1 MTTTRPAAVAGSF
14 YPAAPRVLRDA
25 LAGHLGAAE
34 VAAAAELRPARPKM
48 LLVPHAGYRYSGDV
62 AALAYAPLARRRG
75 QLRRVVLLGPT
86 HRVALRGL
94 AAPTVDA
101 FATPLGRVPLDQEAL
116 AGLADLRQVVR
127 TDLPHADEHSLE
139 VQLPFLQAVLGEG
152 FTLVPLAVGAANAA
166 EVAEVLERLWG
177 GDETLIVVSSDLSH
191 YLPYDEAQSRDR
203 ATVQRILALESDLH
217 GHQAC
222 GAAPLNGALRLARRH
237 GLQPRLLGLR
247 NSADAAGMTFADR
260 DRVVGYA
267 AIAFEPPAAAGI
279 DDAEADTDSDADDG
293 RTLGHALL
301 ASARQTIAAALGLAE
316 AAGAAPP
323 DHPALQRPGATF
335 VTLHGADGRLR
346 GCIGRLEAVRPL
358 GDDVRANAR
367 AAAFEDPRFAP
378 LRADEWPGLQVEV
391 SLLGAAQPLDARSEA
406 EALAALRPG
415 IDGVILEWRGYRAT
429 LLPQVWS
436 QLPDAAEF
444 VGVLKQKAGLA
455 ADFWAHDVR
464 LSRYQVRCFTES
476 RLEGVLA

>member
-14 YPAAPRVLRDA
+14 YPAAPQALRAA
-25 LAGHLGAAE
+25 LADHLGAA
-34 VAAAAELRPARPKM
+34 AAAPPRPARPKM

-62 AALAYAPLARRRG
+62 AALAYAPLARWRG
-75 QLRRVVLLGPT
+75 QVRRVVLLGPT

-101 FATPLGRVPLDQEAL
+101 FATPLGRVPLDHDAL
-116 AGLADLRQVVR
+116 AGLADLSQVVR
-127 TDLPHADEHSLE
+127 TDLPHVDEHSLE
-139 VQLPFLQAVLGEG
+139 VQLPFLQAVLGDG
-152 FTLVPLAVGAANAA
+152 FTLVPLAVGAASAA

-191 YLPYDEAQSRDR
+191 YLAYEEAQSRDR
-203 ATVQRILALESDLH
+203 ATVKHIMALESDLH

-247 NSADAAGMTFADR
+247 NSADAAGMTGADR

-267 AIAFEPPAAAGI
+267 AIAFEPPAAVGI
-279 DDAEADTDSDADDG
+279 DDAEADTDSDADDDSP
-293 RTLGHALL
+293 TLGHALL

-367 AAAFEDPRFAP
+367 AAAFDDPRFAP
-378 LRADEWPGLQVEV
+378 LRADEWPGLKIEV
-391 SLLGAAQPLDARSEA
+391 SLLGATQPLAARSEA
-406 EALAALRPG
+406 EALRALRPG

-455 ADFWAHDVR
+455 ADFWAHDIR
-464 LSRYQVRCFTES
+464 LSCYQVRYFSES
-476 RLEGVLA
+476 RPEGVFA